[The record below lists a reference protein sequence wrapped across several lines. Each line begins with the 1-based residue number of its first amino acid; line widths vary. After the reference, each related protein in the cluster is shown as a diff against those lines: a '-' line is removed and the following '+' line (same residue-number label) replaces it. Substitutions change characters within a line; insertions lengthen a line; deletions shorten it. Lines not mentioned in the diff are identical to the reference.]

1 MEMDKPNFEA
11 LASLV
16 VFQAFQLV
24 ESQVSDASKPVNDR
38 TMAVRCLLHAITDLC
53 VTDYT
58 GAKGWIIEAQH
69 HISRHLEK
77 V

>member
-16 VFQAFQLV
+16 VFQAFKLV
-24 ESQVSDASKPVNDR
+24 GSQVSCMPKPDDR
-38 TMAVRCLLHAITDLC
+38 MMAVRCLLHAITDLC